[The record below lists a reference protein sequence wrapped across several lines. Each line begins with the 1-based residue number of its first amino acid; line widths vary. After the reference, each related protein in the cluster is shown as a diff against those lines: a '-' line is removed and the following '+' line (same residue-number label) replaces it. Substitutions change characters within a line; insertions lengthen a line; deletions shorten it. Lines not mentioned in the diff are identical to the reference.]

1 MQSAQIGQKA
11 VFTKAITAA
20 DIEGFAAATGDK
32 NPVHLDEAYA
42 ATTRFGGRIAHG
54 ILTVGLISA
63 CIARTWPGS
72 IYLSQ
77 QVRFVKPVRPN
88 DRISAEVEV
97 TALDEQR
104 SRITLRTV
112 CFNQNG
118 EQVVDGSAEVWL
130 PRTPE
135 SGK

>member
-1 MQSAQIGQKA
+1 MSTVQVGQKA
-11 VFTKAITAA
+11 AFSKVITVA
-20 DIEGFAAATGDK
+20 DIEAFAAATGDA
-32 NPVHLDEAYA
+32 NPIHLDDAYA

-77 QVRFVKPVRPN
+77 QARFVKPVRPD
-88 DRISAEVEV
+88 DRITAGLEV
-97 TALDEQR
+97 TAFDTQR

-112 CFNQNG
+112 CANQHG

-130 PRTPE
+130 PRPAA
-135 SGK
+135 GDH

>member
-1 MQSAQIGQKA
+1 MPSVQVGQKA
-11 VFTKAITAA
+11 AFSKTISVG
-20 DIEGFAAATGDK
+20 DIEAFAKATGDE

-77 QVRFVKPVRPN
+77 QVRFVKPVRPG
-88 DRISAEVEV
+88 DRITADLEV
-97 TALDEQR
+97 TAYDAER
-104 SRITLRTV
+104 KRAALRTV
-112 CFNQNG
+112 CVNQKG
-118 EQVVDGSAEVWL
+118 EQVVDGAAEVWL
-130 PRTPE
+130 PA
-135 SGK
+135 

>member
-1 MQSAQIGQKA
+1 MCNARVGQRA
-11 VFTKAITAA
+11 VFSKTITVA
-20 DIEGFAAATGDK
+20 DIEAFAMATGDE
-32 NPVHLDEAYA
+32 NPVHLDDCYA

-63 CIARTWPGS
+63 CIAQNWPGS

-77 QVRFVKPVRPN
+77 QARFVKPVRPN
-88 DRISAEVEV
+88 DRITADVEV
-97 TALDEQR
+97 TALDVQR

-112 CFNQNG
+112 CINQNG

-130 PRTPE
+130 PRE
-135 SGK
+135 VGGGL

>member
-1 MQSAQIGQKA
+1 MQNAQVGQKA
-11 VFTKAITAA
+11 TFAKTITVA
-20 DIEGFAAATGDK
+20 DIEAFAMASGDM
-32 NPVHLDEAYA
+32 NPVHLDDAYA

-63 CIARTWPGS
+63 CIARTWPGC

-77 QVRFVKPVRPN
+77 QVRFIKPVRPD
-88 DRISAEVEV
+88 DRITAEVEV
-97 TALDEQR
+97 TALDVER

-112 CFNQNG
+112 CVNQNG

-130 PRTPE
+130 PR
-135 SGK
+135 SQ

>member
-1 MQSAQIGQKA
+1 MLNTQVGQRA
-11 VFTKAITAA
+11 VFSKTITVT
-20 DIEGFAAATGDK
+20 DIEAFAMATGDK
-32 NPVHLDEAYA
+32 NPVHLDDRYA

-63 CIARTWPGS
+63 CIAQNWPGS

-77 QVRFVKPVRPN
+77 QARFVKPVRPN
-88 DRISAEVEV
+88 DRITADVEV
-97 TALDEQR
+97 TALDVQR

-112 CFNQNG
+112 CINQNG

-130 PRTPE
+130 PRE
-135 SGK
+135 VGGGL

>member
-1 MQSAQIGQKA
+1 MPDIQVGQKA
-11 VFTKAITAA
+11 AFSKVITVA
-20 DIEGFAAATGDK
+20 DIEAFAAATGDV
-32 NPVHLDEAYA
+32 NPIHLDEAYA

-77 QVRFVKPVRPN
+77 QARFVKPVRPN
-88 DRISAEVEV
+88 DRITADLEV
-97 TALDEQR
+97 TAFDAQR
-104 SRITLRTV
+104 SRMTLRTV
-112 CFNQNG
+112 CANQHG

-130 PRTPE
+130 PRE
-135 SGK
+135 AAVL

>member
-1 MQSAQIGQKA
+1 MSNVQVGQKA
-11 VFTKAITAA
+11 AFSKTISVA
-20 DIEGFAAATGDK
+20 DIEAFALATGDE
-32 NPVHLDEAYA
+32 NPIHLDEAYA

-77 QVRFVKPVRPN
+77 QARFVKPVRPG
-88 DRISAEVEV
+88 DRITADLEV
-97 TALDEQR
+97 TAFDVER
-104 SRITLRTV
+104 SRMTLRTTCV
-112 CFNQNG
+112 NQAG

-130 PRTPE
+130 PR
-135 SGK
+135 SAAAGS